1 MYKRILIINLIVA
14 SIVNVT
20 LAGCAMLDTS
30 TQVRDADAKMN
41 LGEYKGVKHAIGVK
55 DFDNQAGWHGQ
66 WKLGYNLAIM
76 LESALYDSGRF
87 VVVDR
92 SKLQDIIAE
101 QDLVTSGRA
110 AKAKDAART
119 GYIRPARY
127 LATGAVTTVEEG
139 QSGSGGGIAIK
150 GVALAGAKSYAQIT
164 IIVKIIDT
172 TTSEIVAKKQVVG
185 KAGRVKFGVGILGT
199 VRGHGFGIG
208 FGGFE
213 KTPLGEAAQDCIN
226 QAVMF
231 IAQTMESRPAEGC
244 VVKVSEDGKIIIN
257 RGSEFGIET
266 GMTFVMRQEGELLTD
281 PNTGEILGREQGK
294 ILGKIKV
301 SRVTEKLSYC
311 DVIEGTKD
319 PPAGTVVIATTN

>member
-1 MYKRILIINLIVA
+1 MQRQILITVLIAAGIANL
-14 SIVNVT
+14 T
-20 LAGCAMLDTS
+20 FAGCAMLDTS

-41 LGEYKGVKHAIGVK
+41 LGEYKGVKHAIAVK
-55 DFDNQAGWHGQ
+55 DFENQSGWSGQ

-87 VVVDR
+87 VVVER
-92 SKLQDIIAE
+92 GKLQDIIAE

-110 AKAKDAART
+110 AKAKDVART

-127 LATGAVTTVEEG
+127 LATGAITTVEER
-139 QSGSGGGIAIK
+139 QSGMGGGIAIK
-150 GVALAGAKSYAQIT
+150 GVALGAAKSYAQINA
-164 IIVKIIDT
+164 IIKIIDT
-172 TTSEIVAKKQVVG
+172 TTGEIVAKKQVEG
-185 KAGRVKFGVGILGT
+185 KAGRVKFGVGVMGT
-199 VRGHGFGIG
+199 VRGHGFGVG

-231 IAQTMESRPAEGC
+231 IAQTMESKPAEGS
-244 VVKVSEDGKIIIN
+244 VVKVSEDGKVIIN
-257 RGSEFGIET
+257 RGSEFGIEP

-294 ILGKIKV
+294 VLGKIKV
-301 SRVTEKLSYC
+301 SRVAEKLSYC
-311 DVIEGTKD
+311 DVIEGNKN
-319 PPAGTVVIATTN
+319 PPPGTTVIAATN